1 MATRVVDYAPL
12 LTTPTPQEVA
22 AYRTQARATGA
33 PWASIS
39 VQNIVV
45 AVVIAVFGAVVFVPM
60 LGGIAY
66 FLIDG
71 LRDGSPI
78 AAIFLVLF
86 VGGIGLVGF
95 AIVRVAISGAGHW
108 SRWLRMDR
116 FARANG
122 FTFSPADSD
131 PTYPGAIFSTGDS
144 RKATEH
150 FRTREGRFL
159 DFGNYQYS
167 TGSGKNRTT
176 RTWGFL
182 AFQLDRRLPHMVLD
196 STANNGL
203 FGGTNLPA
211 TFDKN
216 QILSLEGDFD
226 RYFTL
231 YCPKEYERDAL
242 YVFTPDLMALL
253 IDTAAPFD
261 VEIVDDWMFVYS
273 ATPFP
278 AAQPAVYQRL
288 LSIVDTVGTKTL
300 THTDRYQDDRAA
312 APLRREH
319 RGAAGRPAEALRRSR
334 RRHPHRRRGAHLGL
348 ELRRRRPVLVRGRLT
363 LREPATR
370 CARTGISRRA
380 GRSRPAHPCGGRPA
394 SPPRVARATPTPAR
408 AAAPRRPASRS
419 GRDPRR
425 CDCG

>member
-1 MATRVVDYAPL
+1 MATRVVDYSPL

-22 AYRTQARATGA
+22 AYRSQARATGA
-33 PWASIS
+33 AWASIS

-45 AVVIAVFGAVVFVPM
+45 GIVITVFGAAIFLPM
-60 LGGIAY
+60 LGGIVY
-66 FLIDG
+66 FLIGG
-71 LRDGSPI
+71 LQEGNPI
-78 AAIFLVLF
+78 AMIFLLLF
-86 VGGIGLVGF
+86 IGGVGLVGF
-95 AIVRVAISGAGHW
+95 AIVRVVVAGTGNW

-131 PTYPGAIFSTGDS
+131 PAYPGAIFATGDS

-150 FRTREGRFL
+150 FRTVEGRFL

-182 AFQLDRRLPHMVLD
+182 AIQLDRRLPHMVLD

-211 TFDKN
+211 TFDKS

-231 YCPKEYERDAL
+231 YCPAEYERDAL

-253 IDTAAPFD
+253 IDNAAPLD

-278 AAQPAVYQRL
+278 PARPEVYQRL
-288 LSIVDTVGTKTL
+288 LRIVETVGAKTL
-300 THTDRYQDDRAA
+300 TQTDRYQDDRVA
-312 APLRREH
+312 APFAANVVAPQGTRLKRSVGV
-319 RGAAGRPAEALRRSR
+319 GALILIVVAALIWGWSFV
-334 RRHPHRRRGAHLGL
+334 AD
-348 ELRRRRPVLVRGRLT
+348 VM
-363 LREPATR
+363 
-370 CARTGISRRA
+370 S
-380 GRSRPAHPCGGRPA
+380 SFSGG
-394 SPPRVARATPTPAR
+394 
-408 AAAPRRPASRS
+408 
-419 GRDPRR
+419 
-425 CDCG
+425 